1 MAQAKKRI
9 GLFGGTFDPPHVGH
23 LMIAEQARVQV
34 RLDRV
39 IFIPAFVPPH
49 KRKQSSTKPEH
60 RLRMTKLAVRG
71 NRAFSV
77 SDIEIR
83 RGGVS
88 YTIDTVNEY
97 RRRFPR
103 AELFL
108 IIGTDNLRDFKKWKS
123 YKEILRHA
131 NILVYPR
138 SVRLTRTL
146 ETLEKGKVLVLRAE
160 LLDISS
166 SSLRAAVRKKRSIRY
181 VVPNAV
187 KSYIESKRLYRTI

>member
-1 MAQAKKRI
+1 MSQVNKRI
-9 GLFGGTFDPPHVGH
+9 GLFGGTFDPPHIGH
-23 LMIAEQARVQV
+23 LMIAEQARVHK
-34 RLDRV
+34 RLDQV
-39 IFIPAFVPPH
+39 IFIPAYVPPH
-49 KRKQSSTKPEH
+49 KRKQSSAKPEH
-60 RLRMTKLAVRG
+60 RLRMTKLAVRD

-131 NILVYPR
+131 KILAYPR
-138 SVRLTRTL
+138 AGRSAPNLRTL
-146 ETLEKGKVLVLRAE
+146 RKGKVSILQAE

-166 SSLRAAVRKKRSIRY
+166 SAVRTAARKKRSLRY
-181 VVPNAV
+181 VVPDAV
-187 KSYIESKRLYRTI
+187 KSYIESKRLY